1 MKTIKILSIVL
12 SFFVLYGLSSCNSST
27 KKESED
33 QSINDETLAEI
44 DSNNV
49 TIIKFKNTLFSI
61 PSPYQVSILI
71 KKANIEYN
79 PELVNSLENI
89 ANYTSNFKK
98 AINMGVYGTDLAYL
112 NMNKQIPKAVKYFA
126 NLKIMSEELQLSG
139 AFNPTVIKQIENN
152 MGNEDSLL
160 YILSKT
166 YRESDKYLKENNRE
180 DLGVLILAGGWIESL
195 YFLAKVADETHNQEI
210 INRLGDQKHPLD
222 NLIKIMSQYYNQS
235 PQYMKIIEDLIDLA
249 YVYDGID
256 VEYEYKEPITDTTQK
271 ITTIN
276 STSKLIL
283 NAEHINLIAE
293 KIAKIREK
301 IID

>member
-1 MKTIKILSIVL
+1 MKTTKTLSIVL
-12 SFFVLYGLSSCNSST
+12 SIFVLYSLFSCDSNT
-27 KKESED
+27 QNKSED
-33 QSINDETLAEI
+33 QSINDEALAEI

-71 KKANIEYN
+71 KKTKIEYN
-79 PELVNSLENI
+79 SELVNSIENI
-89 ANYTSNFKK
+89 SNYTSNFKK

-139 AFNPTVIKQIENN
+139 AFNPSVIKQIERN

-166 YRESDKYLKENNRE
+166 YKESDKYLKENNRE

-195 YFLAKVADETHNQEI
+195 YFLAKIADETHNQEI

-222 NLIKIMSQYYNQS
+222 NLIKILSQYYNQS
-235 PQYMKIIEDLIDLA
+235 PQYMKLIEELIDLA

-256 VEYEYKEPITDTTQK
+256 IKYEYKESVTDTIEKT
-271 ITTIN
+271 TTIN
-276 STSKLIL
+276 SSSKLIL

-293 KIAKIREK
+293 KVKKIREK